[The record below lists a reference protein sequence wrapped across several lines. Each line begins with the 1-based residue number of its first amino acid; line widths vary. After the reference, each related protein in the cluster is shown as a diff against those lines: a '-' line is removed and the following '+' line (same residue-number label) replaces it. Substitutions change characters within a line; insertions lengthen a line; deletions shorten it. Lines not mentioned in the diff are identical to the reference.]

1 MVKPNALFSSRLVF
15 GVYSICWAYH
25 DQKIITLPSALKE
38 RQSRG
43 KSKNQVSS
51 KFVLRLHF
59 AICLAILFFFSPPF
73 TVVPDFCVKEK
84 KAFWRRQWHII
95 SKKCH
100 FYLKCRRCLWWQCVC
115 SFAGSSFFRCSH
127 LSFLLI
133 VAMLTLYPRLV
144 ISRLCNYWVSSGSLS
159 SIFLPLFKFFF
170 LFRPSDPKS
179 GTAFD
184 RGDGLSR
191 RLWTILNYSSQSIHG
206 LISAAKKWTRLRNHT
221 YFFFHGTQD
230 AITEINF

>member
-1 MVKPNALFSSRLVF
+1 MTKRL
-15 GVYSICWAYH
+15 
-25 DQKIITLPSALKE
+25 LPCHRHWKNDSQEGNRRTKWV
-38 RQSRG
+38 QSLCYDYR
-43 KSKNQVSS
+43 
-51 KFVLRLHF
+51 HF

-144 ISRLCNYWVSSGSLS
+144 ISRLCNYWASSWSFS
-159 SIFLPLFKFFF
+159 SIFLTLFKFFF
-170 LFRPSDPKS
+170 FSDRATQNQEPHS
-179 GTAFD
+179 TE
-184 RGDGLSR
+184 GDGLSR
-191 RLWTILNYSSQSIHG
+191 RLWII
-206 LISAAKKWTRLRNHT
+206 
-221 YFFFHGTQD
+221 
-230 AITEINF
+230 